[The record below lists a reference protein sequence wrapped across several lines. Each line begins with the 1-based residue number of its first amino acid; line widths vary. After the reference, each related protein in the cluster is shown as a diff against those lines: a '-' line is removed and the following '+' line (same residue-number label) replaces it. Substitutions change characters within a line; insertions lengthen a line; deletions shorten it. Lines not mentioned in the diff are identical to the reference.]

1 VLRNVGSN
9 WVLTVLTVAVSY
21 VMTPFVVRTFGET
34 GYGTWTL
41 VIAMT
46 GYLGL
51 VALGVPMACV
61 RYVTQHVS
69 LKEWTKANQTI
80 GTCAGLYLMLGAG
93 ALLIGGGLWWAFTH
107 YDIPPS
113 YRGDAYVAFG
123 LMVVYIA
130 FSFFS
135 YLPEGIMYAHHDFVP
150 RNLVRI
156 AGLFLRFGLTIGLLA
171 QHPSLS
177 FLAAI
182 QLVGL
187 AFEFFVS
194 LILIRILF
202 THIRIDLRLF
212 DLVTLRR
219 VLSFSLFVLLL
230 AAGGRLSFET
240 DALVIGALIGVAPI
254 ASYAFANS
262 LVVYVLDFVVGIA
275 AVVSP
280 MATTLSSQGRSD
292 ELRDMFLKW
301 SKAALSIAIAIGL
314 FLLVLGPRFIGFW
327 IGPEHEGPS
336 GAVLQV
342 LTLSCFVFLPARGV
356 ALPILMGLGKARVP
370 TIAFLTAGVVNLLMS
385 AALARPLGLV
395 GVAIGT
401 AIPNSIFA
409 VLMIVVTCRE
419 LNLTVLDYTRY
430 VVPRAALGALP
441 MFALLMWF
449 KVVLGVNGFAGLAAA
464 GIALGL
470 AFGLIW
476 VLFVYRDDPYV
487 DVRSPLL
494 RLRAWSRA

>member
-1 VLRNVGSN
+1 MLRNVGSN

-21 VMTPFVVRTFGET
+21 VMTPFVVHALGPN

-41 VIAMT
+41 VNAMT
-46 GYLGL
+46 GYIGL

-61 RYVTQHVS
+61 RYVAEHVS
-69 LKEWTKANQTI
+69 LKEWAKANQTI

-93 ALLIGGGLWWAFTH
+93 ALIVGGGLWWAFTY

-113 YRGDAYVAFG
+113 YRGDAYVAFA
-123 LMVVYIA
+123 LMALYIA
-130 FSFFS
+130 ISFFS

-156 AGLFLRFGLTIGLLA
+156 GGLFLRFGLTIGLLG

-182 QLVGL
+182 QLIGL
-187 AFEFFVS
+187 SFDFFVS
-194 LILIRILF
+194 LLVIRIRF
-202 THIRIDLRLF
+202 TKIRIDFRLF
-212 DLVTLRR
+212 DRATLRR
-219 VLSFSLFVLLL
+219 VMSFSLFVLLM

-240 DALVIGALIGVAPI
+240 DALVIGALIGVAAI
-254 ASYAFANS
+254 SSYAFANS

-280 MATTLSSQGRSD
+280 MATALSSQGRED
-292 ELRDMFLKW
+292 ELREIFLKW
-301 SKAALSIAIAIGL
+301 SKAALSLTIAIGV
-314 FLLVLGPRFIGFW
+314 FLLVLGPRFIGWW

-336 GAVLQV
+336 GDVLRV

-356 ALPILMGLGKARVP
+356 ALPILMGLGKARLP
-370 TIAFLTAGVVNLLMS
+370 TIAFLVAGIVNLVLS
-385 AALARPLGLV
+385 TALARPLGLV
-395 GVAIGT
+395 GVALGT
-401 AIPNSIFA
+401 AIPNVLFA
-409 VLMIVVTCRE
+409 LLMIAVTCRE
-419 LNLTVLDYTRY
+419 LNLKVIDYTRY

-441 MFALLMWF
+441 MLALLMWF
-449 KVVLGVNGFAGLAAA
+449 KAALGVDDFMGLASA
-464 GIALGL
+464 GIVMVV
-470 AFGLIW
+470 AFGVIW

-487 DVRSPLL
+487 DIRSPLV
-494 RLRAWSRA
+494 RLRGSRA

>member
-1 VLRNVGSN
+1 MLRNIGSN

-21 VMTPFVVRTFGET
+21 VMTPFVVRTFGES

-41 VIAMT
+41 VNAMT

-51 VALGVPMACV
+51 VALGVPMACL
-61 RYVTQHVS
+61 RYVAQHVS
-69 LKEWTKANQTI
+69 LGEWTKANQTI
-80 GTCAGLYLMLGAG
+80 GTCAALYLMLGVG
-93 ALLIGGGLWWAFTH
+93 ALLIGGGLWWAFTF

-113 YRGDAYVAFG
+113 FRGDAYVAFG
-123 LMVVYIA
+123 LMVFYIA
-130 FSFFS
+130 FSFVS

-156 AGLFLRFGLTIGLLA
+156 AGLFLRFGLTIGFLG
-171 QHPSLS
+171 QHPSLT

-187 AFEFFVS
+187 AFDFFLSV
-194 LILIRILF
+194 ILIRILF
-202 THIRIDLRLF
+202 TNIRIDLRLF
-212 DLVTLRR
+212 DRATLRR
-219 VLSFSLFVLLL
+219 VLGFSLFVLLL
-230 AAGGRLSFET
+230 AAGGRMSFET

-280 MATTLSSQGRSD
+280 MATALSSQARGD
-292 ELRDMFLKW
+292 ELREMFLKW
-301 SKAALSIAIAIGL
+301 SKASLSLAIAVGL
-314 FLLVLGPRFIGFW
+314 FLLVLGPRFIGLW
-327 IGPEHEGPS
+327 IGAEQEGPS

-342 LTLSCFVFLPARGV
+342 LTLSCFIFLPARGV
-356 ALPILMGLGKARVP
+356 ALPILMGLGKARLPAV
-370 TIAFLTAGVVNLLMS
+370 AFLIAGVVNLLLS

-401 AIPNSIFA
+401 AVPNAVFA
-409 VLMIVVTCRE
+409 GVLIAATCRE
-419 LNLTVLDYTRY
+419 LKLTMLDYTRY
-430 VVPRAALGALP
+430 VVPRAALGGVP
-441 MFALLMWF
+441 IFALLVWF
-449 KVVLGVNGFAGLAAA
+449 KVVLGVDGFAGLVAA
-464 GIALGL
+464 GIAFVL
-470 AFGLIW
+470 AFGIIW

-487 DVRSPLL
+487 DIRSPLL
-494 RLRAWSRA
+494 RLRVWSRA

>member
-1 VLRNVGSN
+1 
-9 WVLTVLTVAVSY
+9 
-21 VMTPFVVRTFGET
+21 MTPFVVRTFGES

-41 VIAMT
+41 VTAMT

-61 RYVTQHVS
+61 RYVAEHVS

-80 GTCAGLYLMLGAG
+80 GTCAGLYVMLGAG
-93 ALLIGGGLWWAFTH
+93 ALLIGGGLLWLFTY

-113 YRGDAYVAFG
+113 YRGDAFVAFA
-123 LMVVYIA
+123 LMVVYTA
-130 FSFFS
+130 FSFIS

-156 AGLFLRFGLTIGLLA
+156 GGLFLRFGLTIGLLER
-171 QHPSLS
+171 HPSLS

-182 QLVGL
+182 QLAGL
-187 AFEFFVS
+187 GFDFFLS
-194 LILIRILF
+194 LILIRIRF
-202 THIRIDLRLF
+202 TKIRIDLRLF
-212 DLVTLRR
+212 DRVTLRR
-219 VLSFSLFVLLL
+219 VLSFSLFVLLM

-262 LVVYVLDFVVGIA
+262 LVVYVLELVVGIA
-275 AVVSP
+275 AVMSP
-280 MATTLSSQGRSD
+280 MSTALSSQGRDD

-301 SKAALSIAIAIGL
+301 SKAALSLTIPIAL
-314 FLLVLGPRFIGFW
+314 FLLVMGPHFIGLW

-336 GAVLQV
+336 GDVLRV

-356 ALPILMGLGKARVP
+356 ALPILMGLGKARTP
-370 TIAFLTAGVVNLLMS
+370 TVAFLVAGVVNLLMS

-395 GVAIGT
+395 GVALGT
-401 AIPNSIFA
+401 AIPNVVFA
-409 VLMIVVTCRE
+409 ALMIVVTCRE
-419 LNLTVLDYTRY
+419 LKLTLFDYVRY
-430 VVPRAALGALP
+430 VVLRAALGAVP
-441 MFALLMWF
+441 MLALLMWF
-449 KVVLGVNGFAGLAAA
+449 KVVVGVDGFGGLALA
-464 GIALGL
+464 GIAMAL
-470 AFGLIW
+470 AFAIIW
-476 VLFVYRDDPYV
+476 FRFVYRDDPYV

-494 RLRAWSRA
+494 RLRVWSRA

>member
-1 VLRNVGSN
+1 VLRNIGSN

-21 VMTPFVVRTFGET
+21 VMTPFVVRTFGQS

-41 VIAMT
+41 VNAMT

-61 RYVTQHVS
+61 RYVAQHVS

-80 GTCAGLYLMLGAG
+80 GTCACLYLMLGVG
-93 ALLIGGGLWWAFTH
+93 ALLIGGGLWWAFTY

-113 YRGDAYVAFG
+113 YRGDAYVAFAV
-123 LMVVYIA
+123 MVVYIA

-156 AGLFLRFGLTIGLLA
+156 GGLFLRFGLTIGLLE

-182 QLVGL
+182 QLIGL
-187 AFEFFVS
+187 AFDFFVS
-194 LILIRILF
+194 VILIRVLF
-202 THIRIDLRLF
+202 TNIRIDLRLF
-212 DLVTLRR
+212 DRVTLRR
-219 VLSFSLFVLLL
+219 VLSFSLFVLLM

-240 DALVIGALIGVAPI
+240 DALVIGALIGVAQI

-280 MATTLSSQGRSD
+280 MATALSSQGRED
-292 ELRDMFLKW
+292 ELREMFLKW
-301 SKAALSIAIAIGL
+301 SKAAFSLTIPIAL
-314 FLLVLGPRFIGFW
+314 FLLVLGPRFIGLW

-336 GAVLQV
+336 GEVLQV

-356 ALPILMGLGKARVP
+356 ALPILMGLGKARTP
-370 TIAFLTAGVVNLLMS
+370 TVAFLIAGVVNLLLS
-385 AALARPLGLV
+385 AALARPLGLF
-395 GVAIGT
+395 GVALGT
-401 AIPNSIFA
+401 AIPNVVFA

-419 LNLTVLDYTRY
+419 LKLTMLDYTRY
-430 VVPRAALGALP
+430 VVARAVLGAVP
-441 MFALLMWF
+441 VFAVLMWF
-449 KVVLGVNGFAGLAAA
+449 KVALGVDGFTGLAAA
-464 GIALGL
+464 GSAMAV
-470 AFGLIW
+470 AFGIIW
-476 VLFVYRDDPYV
+476 LWFVYRDDPYV
-487 DVRSPLL
+487 DLRSPLL
-494 RLRAWSRA
+494 RLRAWSGA